1 MKPVRKILASDKG
14 LGVGVEGGPE
24 SGSFKC
30 KLRCRG
36 RLLL

>member
-1 MKPVRKILASDKG
+1 MKPLRKILAPDMG
-14 LGVGVEGGPE
+14 LGVGVEGVPE
-24 SGSFKC
+24 SGSKC